1 MHVNS
6 GLAIASILT
15 AATALAF
22 NRTIET
28 VTVTQTSWS
37 TITSTLACPAPTTVT
52 VCNAQCPGPVPVVA
66 NSANI
71 VYETLSEYRAGQV
84 LTIGDQVTTLAGP
97 TVLTIAETISDLVI
111 APDYATNVHYSAVA
125 TVTDIVYPSS
135 LTGSSGQVVT
145 CETGVTTIIGNE
157 VVLTN
162 CPCTV
167 QSTVLEIT
175 ATATGSGAMPTALVP
190 SSGYIVKIIYV
201 YLIETV
207 ISETVTTITR
217 TATTTLTTVQTQTG
231 TATATITTTTV
242 PRPTII
248 DVDRVTYLLEYDT
261 IYDSIAINNLRKRQ
275 AVKNFRKR
283 QAISLPGVSAVFY
296 GCLASKFTGKRS
308 FLFHILKSSSNGDLR
323 SLYQLGRLYP
333 GDVLSYLRLE
343 RLPIK
348 QRLVSNDLESCFLTY
363 KLLDYN
369 LDYQLQF
376 KPEYSFLNVGPFG
389 CFYDLLVQCCIVTT
403 SAPAS
408 TAFSD
413 FTLPPVTTIE
423 TVETATLTTLYISS
437 ELTVTDT
444 ATEVTMTTV
453 TSTVSPILL
462 TESPVLQR
470 RQAQPTAQAS
480 IFSSILSRPSSDVEF
495 VCSCLQTPTT
505 ASVTVTQTALST
517 TVVTLVVSN
526 NVTITPPV
534 VTIQSTYTATITIPE
549 TTITGITTTTT
560 TTTFSTVETST
571 VPVCA
576 AYGFV
581 ALNGP
586 NPGQYFTTEVPSGGS
601 ALTFTTDASK
611 TTSFSYDLTSR
622 KYTTIGSDL
631 IFVDSPGGIDGIGV
645 VTEDFSNQEDFATI
659 VCTMTPASDLSYGAI
674 FTATCTP
681 DRPSATG
688 SYSFYVNNGLL
699 SISPSGQGNGD
710 SFDLGVVC

>member
-296 GCLASKFTGKRS
+296 GCLARCSAREECRAVSFNEDTSSCTLLSQFFTETRSNAPGSIFATSVVFSKFTGKRS

-348 QRLVSNDLESCFLTY
+348 QRLVSNE
-363 KLLDYN
+363 
-369 LDYQLQF
+369 
-376 KPEYSFLNVGPFG
+376 
-389 CFYDLLVQCCIVTT
+389 
-403 SAPAS
+403 
-408 TAFSD
+408 
-413 FTLPPVTTIE
+413 
-423 TVETATLTTLYISS
+423 
-437 ELTVTDT
+437 
-444 ATEVTMTTV
+444 
-453 TSTVSPILL
+453 
-462 TESPVLQR
+462 
-470 RQAQPTAQAS
+470 
-480 IFSSILSRPSSDVEF
+480 
-495 VCSCLQTPTT
+495 
-505 ASVTVTQTALST
+505 
-517 TVVTLVVSN
+517 
-526 NVTITPPV
+526 
-534 VTIQSTYTATITIPE
+534 
-549 TTITGITTTTT
+549 
-560 TTTFSTVETST
+560 
-571 VPVCA
+571 
-576 AYGFV
+576 
-581 ALNGP
+581 
-586 NPGQYFTTEVPSGGS
+586 
-601 ALTFTTDASK
+601 
-611 TTSFSYDLTSR
+611 
-622 KYTTIGSDL
+622 
-631 IFVDSPGGIDGIGV
+631 
-645 VTEDFSNQEDFATI
+645 
-659 VCTMTPASDLSYGAI
+659 
-674 FTATCTP
+674 
-681 DRPSATG
+681 
-688 SYSFYVNNGLL
+688 
-699 SISPSGQGNGD
+699 
-710 SFDLGVVC
+710 